1 MKILVVDDALF
12 LRTTMRMVLEK
23 NGHEVIGEA
32 SNGLEAIEKYDK
44 LKPDIVTMDITMP
57 KLGGIEAT
65 KIILKNH
72 PNANIIMCSAMGRED
87 FIEEAL
93 SYGAVD
99 FLTKPF
105 TEEKII
111 ETLKKYS

>member
-1 MKILVVDDALF
+1 MKILIVDDALF
-12 LRTTMRMVLEK
+12 LRTTMRVMLEK
-23 NGHEVIGEA
+23 NGHEIVGEA
-32 SNGLEAIEKYDK
+32 SDGLEAIEKYDE

-57 KLGGIEAT
+57 RLGGIEAT

-72 PNANIIMCSAMGRED
+72 PNASIIMCSAMGRED

-93 SYGAVD
+93 SHGAVD